1 VSISQRRK
9 SRVETPPIVSKSGR
23 PRRRPVGAALLH
35 RHPFGG
41 NTANLVRRR
50 FLHLAAGAA
59 ALSAVSRIA
68 RAQTYPRRPVRLVV
82 GYSAGGT
89 TDITARLI
97 GQSLSER
104 LAQPFITENRPGAN
118 GNIAAEAVVRAPPD
132 GYTLLLTSSSDAIN
146 TTFYDK
152 LNFNFIRDIAPVAS
166 VVRAPLVVVVN
177 SSFPAKTVP
186 EFIAYSKANPAK
198 VNMASGGTGNVTHV
212 AGELFKMMT
221 GVNMLHVP
229 YRGGAPA
236 IADLLG
242 GQVQVY
248 FAGTA
253 ESIEYI
259 RAGKLRALAVTT
271 AARSD
276 ALRDIPTMAEFVPGY
291 EASAWFGVGVP
302 KQTPTDIVEKLNK
315 EINSA
320 LADPKLK
327 AQFAELGGTPLA
339 LSPAE
344 FAKFIADETEKWGK
358 VVRAANIRAD

>member
-1 VSISQRRK
+1 M
-9 SRVETPPIVSKSGR
+9 
-23 PRRRPVGAALLH
+23 
-35 RHPFGG
+35 
-41 NTANLVRRR
+41 
-50 FLHLAAGAA
+50 
-59 ALSAVSRIA
+59 
-68 RAQTYPRRPVRLVV
+68 
-82 GYSAGGT
+82 
-89 TDITARLI
+89 
-97 GQSLSER
+97 
-104 LAQPFITENRPGAN
+104 
-118 GNIAAEAVVRAPPD
+118 
-132 GYTLLLTSSSDAIN
+132 LLLTGSNDAIN

-177 SSFPAKTVP
+177 SSFPAKTVS
-186 EFIAYSKANPAK
+186 EFITYSKANPAK

-291 EASAWFGVGVP
+291 EASVWFGVGVP

-327 AQFAELGGTPLA
+327 AQFADLGGAPLA
-339 LSPAE
+339 LSPAD
-344 FAKFIADETEKWGK
+344 FGKFIAEETEKWGK
-358 VVRAANIRAD
+358 VIRAANIKAQ